1 MFSGHP
7 LVAGLFV
14 WKKRPQRG
22 WVAGAGAVI
31 PMRQA
36 GQPGACVNAP
46 LRPPVPEANTV
57 AASSLTLFTI
67 GQTLHHSR
75 FYIEVGQLGWSRRA
89 ATRWGPFLFWTEGPF

>member
-46 LRPPVPEANTV
+46 LRPPVPEANTIFSRSQLSHAFHYRTDV
-57 AASSLTLFTI
+57 ASFPLL
-67 GQTLHHSR
+67 
-75 FYIEVGQLGWSRRA
+75 YRRKC
-89 ATRWGPFLFWTEGPF
+89 PD